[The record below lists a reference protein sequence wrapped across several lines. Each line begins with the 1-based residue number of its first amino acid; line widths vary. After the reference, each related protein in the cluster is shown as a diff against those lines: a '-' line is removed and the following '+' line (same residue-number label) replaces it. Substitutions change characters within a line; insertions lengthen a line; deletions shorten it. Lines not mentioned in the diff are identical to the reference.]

1 MLVALAKRDGVPL
14 ARKANDIMERALEME
29 EDFVL
34 GEIATE
40 RERSNKVWY
49 SHKDIWGNTK

>member
-14 ARKANDIMERALEME
+14 ARKASDLVEMALEME

-34 GEIATE
+34 GEIALE
-40 RERSNKVWY
+40 RERTNTGWY
-49 SHKDIWGNTK
+49 SHKEIWGNTK